1 MKKQVLFRSLKIALA
16 AVISILLATKL
27 GLLYAV
33 SAGTVAILSLR
44 STKRETLKT
53 AVNRGLAFLCAL
65 GIAFLFFCVFG
76 FTVTAFGIFLF
87 FFALLCFRFGWVEAL
102 APDAVLISHFLIQK
116 NMGVR
121 LLTEELL
128 VFCIGAGMAILF
140 NLHLHRKSD
149 QFERLADA
157 VDDVIKELLGVI
169 SDGLINQKTVV
180 PEESFERLERAL
192 DEARDC
198 AVMNYNNALRNRDT
212 YELDYVNMR
221 RQQKVVLREICTHIN
236 QVEYFPAQAMQV
248 GEIVKTIQQDY
259 HKTNTVEGLLA
270 QLEMVITD
278 MKQEKLPVSRDEF
291 EARAILFTVLLQ
303 LKSLLQIKREFICGR

>member
-16 AVISILLATKL
+16 AVVSILLATKL

-53 AVNRGLAFLCAL
+53 AANRGLAFLCAL
-65 GIAFLFFCVFG
+65 GIAFVCFFIFG
-76 FTVTAFGIFLF
+76 FTIAAFGIFLF
-87 FFALLCFRFGWVEAL
+87 FFALLCFRFGWEEAL
-102 APDAVLISHFLIQK
+102 APDAVLISHFLIQRS
-116 NMGVR
+116 MR
-121 LLTEELL
+121 PQLLLEELL
-128 VFCIGAGMAILF
+128 VFGIGAGMAILF

-149 QFERLADA
+149 RFEGLADA
-157 VDDVIKELLGVI
+157 VDDVIKELLGAI
-169 SDGLINQKTVV
+169 ADGLKNQEAVAL
-180 PEESFERLERAL
+180 EEIFERLESSL

-198 AVMNYNNALRNRDT
+198 AVTNYNNALRSRDT

-221 RQQKVVLREICTHIN
+221 RQQKVVLKEICVSIS
-236 QVEYFPAQAMQV
+236 QLEYFPAQAIRV

-270 QLEMVITD
+270 QLETVITD
-278 MKQEKLPVSRDEF
+278 MKQEKLPVTRDEF

>member
-1 MKKQVLFRSLKIALA
+1 MKKQVLFRSLKIALT

-53 AVNRGLAFLCAL
+53 VANRGLAFLCAL
-65 GIAFLFFCVFG
+65 GIAFLFFRVFG
-76 FTVTAFGIFLF
+76 FTIVAFGIFLF
-87 FFALLCFRFGWVEAL
+87 FFALLCFRFGWEEAL

-116 NMGVR
+116 SMR
-121 LLTEELL
+121 PQLLFEELL

-169 SDGLINQKTVV
+169 SDGLIIQKTVV

-212 YELDYVNMR
+212 YELDYVNM
-221 RQQKVVLREICTHIN
+221 REICTHIN

>member
-53 AVNRGLAFLCAL
+53 AANRGLAFLCAL
-65 GIAFLFFCVFG
+65 GIAFLCFCVFG
-76 FTVTAFGIFLF
+76 FTIAAFGIFLF
-87 FFALLCFRFGWVEAL
+87 FFALLCFRFGWEEAL

-116 NMGVR
+116 SMR
-121 LLTEELL
+121 PQLLFEELL

-169 SDGLINQKTVV
+169 SEGLINQKTVV

-221 RQQKVVLREICTHIN
+221 RQQKVVLREIYTHIN